1 MDRKY
6 GMGWGGT
13 RTAVLTL
20 GCVAISQAAWGA
32 AKQTRS
38 EAAPDFGPNVMVF
51 SPSMSRAS
59 IQQQID
65 KVYALQQHN
74 EFGPERN
81 ALLFLPGDYKV
92 DVPVGFYTEVVGLG
106 ATPDAVHITGDVHS
120 DASLPRNNATCT
132 FWRAA
137 EGFAVT
143 PLGGAVSGTMQ
154 WAVSQAVPFRRMHVL
169 GSMVLNQN
177 NGWAS
182 GGWMSDSLVDGNV
195 GSGTQQQWIS
205 RNSEWGS
212 WTGANWNM
220 VFVGVPKPPEGDWP
234 KPPYTKVARTPVVRE
249 KPFLEVDAKGRWS
262 VRVPSLAHDSAG
274 ITWRGGSTP
283 GKSIPLS
290 RFYIAHAGVDSA
302 ATINAQ
308 LDAGKTLLLTPGIY
322 ELTEPIHVTRPDAV
336 VMGLGFATLKPVKGT
351 AGMTV
356 ADVEGGVGA
365 RLA

>member
-106 ATPDAVHITGDVHS
+106 ATPDAVHIAANVHRRPARR
-120 DASLPRNNATCT
+120 DRID
-132 FWRAA
+132 
-137 EGFAVT
+137 
-143 PLGGAVSGTMQ
+143 GA
-154 WAVSQAVPFRRMHVL
+154 RRT
-169 GSMVLNQN
+169 
-177 NGWAS
+177 A
-182 GGWMSDSLVDGNV
+182 
-195 GSGTQQQWIS
+195 QQ
-205 RNSEWGS
+205 RE
-212 WTGANWNM
+212 
-220 VFVGVPKPPEGDWP
+220 
-234 KPPYTKVARTPVVRE
+234 AR
-249 KPFLEVDAKGRWS
+249 
-262 VRVPSLAHDSAG
+262 
-274 ITWRGGSTP
+274 
-283 GKSIPLS
+283 
-290 RFYIAHAGVDSA
+290 
-302 ATINAQ
+302 
-308 LDAGKTLLLTPGIY
+308 
-322 ELTEPIHVTRPDAV
+322 DAV
-336 VMGLGFATLKPVKGT
+336 LRS
-351 AGMTV
+351 
-356 ADVEGGVGA
+356 
-365 RLA
+365 RLRRRP